1 MLKKFLPLLLI
12 ICMALTACSDNSPD
26 TGSGTGEVVERKAGG
41 VLRMGCV
48 PVDTLNPLLT
58 SHASILDALSLVYE
72 GLFVTLPDLSVEPV
86 LATEYIASENNTVYT
101 IKLRDSVNFH
111 NGKRFTSADVVA
123 TLSYMAIYGGNFSD
137 VMSEIEAYYADGADT
152 VVIRL
157 KRSISD
163 FVNNLDFPVLPEGL
177 ADAHF
182 LPGNKDFVPNGTG
195 PYRYSGSV
203 EHKKLYL
210 EANKKWHSGEKSAYI
225 EKVEISVLTDEKTI
239 ISAFDVGAID
249 VLSTSWENIADMNL
263 TSSMY
268 NVFEC
273 EQNRYTFIGI
283 NCNCAA
289 FDTAS
294 ERRKIASAINAES
307 VAADIMIGNA
317 VAATSPMRESV
328 YFNGDTNVRQEKWHE
343 RRENSEGDEAVKF
356 TLLYNSGSKTK
367 SRLASAIRQQL
378 EAHGY
383 EVTLNEQPFE
393 VYSERVML
401 DGYDLYI
408 GEVNFNNC
416 ADLSFMFGN
425 APGSMRMCN
434 YFDSEF
440 TNLVSNLNL
449 MNGKE
454 DKTIAWN
461 NFENYFVRNAI
472 QIPLYFTNGALLVNK
487 RISGTPKPNIS
498 NLYYGIAEMYIEND
512 E

>member
-1 MLKKFLPLLLI
+1 
-12 ICMALTACSDNSPD
+12 
-26 TGSGTGEVVERKAGG
+26 
-41 VLRMGCV
+41 
-48 PVDTLNPLLT
+48 
-58 SHASILDALSLVYE
+58 
-72 GLFVTLPDLSVEPV
+72 
-86 LATEYIASENNTVYT
+86 
-101 IKLRDSVNFH
+101 
-111 NGKRFTSADVVA
+111 
-123 TLSYMAIYGGNFSD
+123 
-137 VMSEIEAYYADGADT
+137 
-152 VVIRL
+152 
-157 KRSISD
+157 
-163 FVNNLDFPVLPEGL
+163 
-177 ADAHF
+177 
-182 LPGNKDFVPNGTG
+182 
-195 PYRYSGSV
+195 
-203 EHKKLYL
+203 
-210 EANKKWHSGEKSAYI
+210 
-225 EKVEISVLTDEKTI
+225 VEISVLTDEKTI